1 MNEELKEDKLAK
13 REEHKPEPVDKDWH
27 FGISAE
33 EAKAQLKAISQ
44 FQAVVKKELKEK
56 HDFGIIPG
64 TGNKPTLFKPGA
76 EKIVKLLNLYDDFEE
91 LEKIEVWDDDKAFFH
106 YKIKCTLSH
115 IATGCKI
122 SSSIGSCNSKESK
135 YRYNWIPVWKLTD
148 AQKEMK
154 GELVSRRRTSKKD
167 GKEYVFY
174 RLDNED
180 PYSLVNTIQKMAC
193 KRALIGAALSAGRLS
208 DMFSQDFEDMPE
220 EIKEQVS
227 TEDEEMTEAKKIEP
241 LTSEQGFDIARLEN
255 TLVDKFEMD
264 PVNLLNQFKR
274 AYGSNAEIAHLSKDK
289 ATEWIKIL
297 KDKVKAKESRQ
308 NK

>member
-1 MNEELKEDKLAK
+1 MNETKKDELVK
-13 REEHKPEPVDKDWH
+13 REEHKPAPVDKDWQ
-27 FGISAE
+27 FGVSAS
-33 EAKAQLKAISQ
+33 EAKEKLQAINQ
-44 FQAVVKKELKEK
+44 FQGVVKKELKK
-56 HDFGIIPG
+56 GHDFGIIPG

-76 EKIVKLLNLYDDFEE
+76 EKIVKLLNLYDDYEE
-91 LEKIEVWDDDKAFFH
+91 LEAVEVWDDDKAFFH

-122 SSSIGSCNSKESK
+122 SSAIGSCNSKESK

-154 GELVSRRRTSKKD
+154 DELVSRRRTSKKD

-220 EIKEQVS
+220 EVKEQVS
-227 TEDEEMTEAKKIEP
+227 TEDEDETEAKEIES

-255 TLVDKFEMD
+255 TLVDNFEVD
-264 PVNLLNQFKR
+264 PTALLTQFRR
-274 AYGSNAEIAHLSKDK
+274 AYGKDAEIAHLSKDK
-289 ATEWIKIL
+289 AVDWIKIL
-297 KDKVKAKESRQ
+297 QDKVKSLESRQ
-308 NK
+308 KK